1 MDRETKAGPAFT
13 VKADQDQGVVET
25 IFSVFGNVDNG
36 GDIVHPGAFTKTFAE
51 RGLEVRV
58 LDQHMTDSVS
68 RALGKPLELREV
80 GRDELP
86 ADLLER
92 FPEATGGALA
102 KVQFLMSTPE
112 GKGAFERI
120 KEGVINQWSFAFL
133 PLDAD
138 FSEVTMDGEPMT
150 VRNLRTLKLFEIS
163 PVLFGMNEA
172 TTTTSAKEDEA
183 GEKGGADEEKAT
195 NLSQHVANV
204 RDAVE
209 AQFNPSDGPWEWW
222 AREVF
227 DEYVIV
233 CFSGEAGTEY
243 YQVPY
248 LVSGEEGNITFAPR
262 SDWVRGIFEFVP
274 ISTQKADD
282 APSPD
287 AEAAEIEQEDGK
299 GAGPDDEPP
308 TSNDDILMEIQKEI
322 IEADLLEVRAYGS
335 QGKDR

>member
-172 TTTTSAKEDEA
+172 TTTTSAKEDEP
-183 GEKGGADEEKAT
+183 GLDDEVADEPLEDEELNGK
-195 NLSQHVANV
+195 
-204 RDAVE
+204 VE
-209 AQFNPSDGPWEWW
+209 A
-222 AREVF
+222 
-227 DEYVIV
+227 IV
-233 CFSGEAGTEY
+233 LRVLQERG
-243 YQVPY
+243 
-248 LVSGEEGNITFAPR
+248 LVE
-262 SDWVRGIFEFVP
+262 
-274 ISTQKADD
+274 ADD

-308 TSNDDILMEIQKEI
+308 TSYDDILMEIQEEI

>member
-13 VKADQDQGVVET
+13 VKADQDQGIVET

-172 TTTTSAKEDEA
+172 TTTTSAKEDEP
-183 GEKGGADEEKAT
+183 GLDDEVADEPLEDEELNGK
-195 NLSQHVANV
+195 
-204 RDAVE
+204 VE
-209 AQFNPSDGPWEWW
+209 A
-222 AREVF
+222 
-227 DEYVIV
+227 IV
-233 CFSGEAGTEY
+233 LRVLQERG
-243 YQVPY
+243 
-248 LVSGEEGNITFAPR
+248 LVE
-262 SDWVRGIFEFVP
+262 
-274 ISTQKADD
+274 ADD

-308 TSNDDILMEIQKEI
+308 TSYDDILMEIQEEI